1 MRLSLGAGRV
11 MRARTHDGGA
21 MRGAGCR
28 HAVRSRRGGR
38 RRRPRCRGLRRPLR
52 GRRHRPSPGWVLAL
66 IALVAAIPVVLG
78 LVLARRRPD
87 LTVGALL
94 AAFSTVPLAEF
105 AMHAWGATGTTA
117 YPWPGAHVAA
127 VMDVGGWMWFFLPPA
142 VLAAVF
148 PGGRRLTRRG
158 RWLLFGWPVVL
169 AAFGFG
175 VALDPSTYREGGGTV
190 PGRAPASAP
199 EAVGTAVGL
208 LALAGFAALLIG
220 SAAVILVHYRNGE
233 SRLRRQIR
241 WLALSAFL
249 LPLVLLVA
257 VGLSLRLAQR
267 QMAPGA
273 AYVMLG
279 DAVTALQEAVTEL
292 RRISQGVRPRG
303 LDDGLP
309 AALRARASCRG
320 GAGRSSP
327 TSACPR

>member
-1 MRLSLGAGRV
+1 

-148 PGGRRLTRRG
+148 PGGRRLSRRG
-158 RWLLFGWPVVL
+158 
-169 AAFGFG
+169 
-175 VALDPSTYREGGGTV
+175 
-190 PGRAPASAP
+190 
-199 EAVGTAVGL
+199 
-208 LALAGFAALLIG
+208 AGCC
-220 SAAVILVHYRNGE
+220 S
-233 SRLRRQIR
+233 
-241 WLALSAFL
+241 
-249 LPLVLLVA
+249 
-257 VGLSLRLAQR
+257 
-267 QMAPGA
+267 
-273 AYVMLG
+273 
-279 DAVTALQEAVTEL
+279 
-292 RRISQGVRPRG
+292 
-303 LDDGLP
+303 
-309 AALRARASCRG
+309 
-320 GAGRSSP
+320 AGRSSWP
-327 TSACPR
+327 PSASAWRWTGRRTGRVAGPLPAGLPRGHPRRSGPRSGCWRSPGSRRCSSVPRPRSWCTTATARAACAARSGGWR